1 MAIST
6 IDKNNI
12 KVALVDDHILI
23 RNSLAKLVASFPN
36 CTVLFEADNGRHCI
50 DFLNKHIL
58 PDILLLDISMPI
70 MDGFE
75 TAVYVSQHF
84 PLVRIL
90 TLTMLTD
97 ERSIVKMLR
106 NGARGYLS
114 KNITPQILLEAINA
128 MADKNLYMPQEVSE
142 KLLTGLQHD
151 LSEVVAVSALTD
163 KEREFLAYM
172 PTDFNYTEIA
182 KKMSVS
188 PRTIDDYRERLFKK
202 LQATTRVGLA
212 VYAIRN
218 DLF

>member
-6 IDKNNI
+6 INKNNI
-12 KVALVDDHILI
+12 KVALVDDHVLI

-50 DFLNKHIL
+50 EFLNKHIL
-58 PDILLLDISMPI
+58 PDILLLDISMPV

-75 TAVYVSQHF
+75 TAIYVSQHF

-114 KNITPQILLEAINA
+114 KNISPQILLEAINE

-151 LSEVVAVSALTD
+151 LSEVVAVSALSD
-163 KEREFLAYM
+163 KEREFLALM
-172 PTDFNYTEIA
+172 PTDFTYTEIA
-182 KKMSVS
+182 KKMSIS
-188 PRTIDDYRERLFKK
+188 PRTVDDYREKLFKK
-202 LQATTRVGLA
+202 LHATTRMDLA

>member
-1 MAIST
+1 MAVST
-6 IDKNNI
+6 INKNNI

-23 RNSLAKLVASFPN
+23 RSSLAKLVASYPN
-36 CTVLFEADNGRHCI
+36 CSVLFEADNGRHCI
-50 DFLNKHIL
+50 EFLDKHLL

-75 TAVYVSQHF
+75 TAIYVSKHF

-114 KNITPQILLEAINA
+114 KNVSPQTLHEAINT
-128 MADKNLYMPQEVSE
+128 MAEKNMYMPEDISS
-142 KLLTGLQHD
+142 KLLSGLQHD
-151 LSEVVAVSALTD
+151 LSEVVPVSALSD
-163 KEREFLAYM
+163 KEREFLALM
-172 PTDFNYTEIA
+172 PTDFTYTEIA
-182 KKMSVS
+182 KQLSIS
-188 PRTIDDYRERLFKK
+188 PRTVDDYREKLFKK
-202 LQATTRVGLA
+202 LKLNTRMGLA

-218 DLF
+218 DLL

>member
-6 IDKNNI
+6 INKNNI
-12 KVALVDDHILI
+12 KVALVDDHVLI
-23 RNSLAKLVASFPN
+23 RNSLAKLVTSFPN

-50 DFLNKHIL
+50 EFLNKHIL

-75 TAVYVSQHF
+75 TAIYVSQHF

-114 KNITPQILLEAINA
+114 KNISPQILLEAINE

-151 LSEVVAVSALTD
+151 LSEVVAVSALSD
-163 KEREFLAYM
+163 KEREFLALM
-172 PTDFNYTEIA
+172 PTDFTYTEIA
-182 KKMSVS
+182 KKNE
-188 PRTIDDYRERLFKK
+188 Y
-202 LQATTRVGLA
+202 
-212 VYAIRN
+212 
-218 DLF
+218 

>member
-1 MAIST
+1 MAVST
-6 IDKNNI
+6 INKNNI

-23 RNSLAKLVASFPN
+23 RNSLSKLVASYPN
-36 CTVLFEADNGRHCI
+36 CGVLFEADNGRHCI
-50 DFLNKHIL
+50 EFLDKHLL
-58 PDILLLDISMPI
+58 PDVLLLDISMPV

-97 ERSIVKMLR
+97 ERSIVKMFR

-114 KNITPQILLEAINA
+114 KNVSPQELHIAITT
-128 MADKNLYMPQEVSE
+128 MAEKNMYMPEDISSKLVS
-142 KLLTGLQHD
+142 GLQHD
-151 LSEVVAVSALTD
+151 LSEVVPVSALSD
-163 KEREFLAYM
+163 KEKEFLALI
-172 PTDFNYTEIA
+172 PTDFTYVEIA

-188 PRTIDDYRERLFKK
+188 PRTVDDYRERLFKK
-202 LQATTRVGLA
+202 LQVNSRMGLA
-212 VYAIRN
+212 IYAIRN

>member
-6 IDKNNI
+6 INKNNI
-12 KVALVDDHILI
+12 KVALVDDHVLI

-50 DFLNKHIL
+50 EFLNKHQL

-75 TAVYVSQHF
+75 TAIYVSQHF

-114 KNITPQILLEAINA
+114 KNISPQILLEAINA
-128 MADKNLYMPQEVSE
+128 MAEKNLYIPQEVSE
-142 KLLTGLQHD
+142 KLISGLQHD
-151 LSEVVAVSALTD
+151 LSEVVAVSALND
-163 KEREFLAYM
+163 KERELLAFM
-172 PTDFNYTEIA
+172 PTDFTYIEIA

-188 PRTIDDYRERLFKK
+188 PRTVDDYREKLFKK
-202 LQATTRVGLA
+202 LQVSTRMGLA

>member
-50 DFLNKHIL
+50 EFLNKHIL
-58 PDILLLDISMPI
+58 PDILLLDINMPI

-128 MADKNLYMPQEVSE
+128 MADKNLYMPQDVSE

-188 PRTIDDYRERLFKK
+188 PRTVDDYREKLFKK
-202 LQATTRVGLA
+202 LQATTRMGLA

>member
-202 LQATTRVGLA
+202 LQATTRMGLA

>member
-6 IDKNNI
+6 INKNNI

-50 DFLNKHIL
+50 EFLNKHLL
-58 PDILLLDISMPI
+58 PDILLLDISMPV

-75 TAVYVSQHF
+75 TAIYVSQHF

-114 KNITPQILLEAINA
+114 KNISPQILLEAINA
-128 MADKNLYMPQEVSE
+128 MVEKNLYMPQEVSE
-142 KLLTGLQHD
+142 KLLSGLQHD
-151 LSEVVAVSALTD
+151 LSEVVPVSALND
-163 KEREFLAYM
+163 KEREFLALI
-172 PTDFNYTEIA
+172 PTDYTYTEIG
-182 KKMSVS
+182 KKLSIS
-188 PRTIDDYRERLFKK
+188 PRTVDDYREKLFKK
-202 LQATTRVGLA
+202 LHVSSRMGLA
-212 VYAIRN
+212 IYAIRN

>member
-1 MAIST
+1 MAVST
-6 IDKNNI
+6 INKNNI

-23 RNSLAKLVASFPN
+23 RNSLSKLVGSFPN
-36 CTVLFEADNGRHCI
+36 CSVLFEADNGRHCI
-50 DFLNKHIL
+50 EFLDKHLL
-58 PDILLLDISMPI
+58 PDVLLLDISMPV

-97 ERSIVKMLR
+97 ERSIVKMFR

-114 KNITPQILLEAINA
+114 KNVSPQELHVAINT
-128 MADKNLYMPQEVSE
+128 MAEKNMYMPEEVSS
-142 KLLTGLQHD
+142 KLVSGLQHD
-151 LSEVVAVSALTD
+151 LSEVVPVSALSD
-163 KEREFLAYM
+163 KEKEFLALI
-172 PTDFNYTEIA
+172 PTDFTYVEIA

-188 PRTIDDYRERLFKK
+188 PRTVDDYRERLFKK
-202 LQATTRVGLA
+202 LQVNSRMGLA
-212 VYAIRN
+212 IYAIRN

>member
-1 MAIST
+1 MAVST
-6 IDKNNI
+6 INKTNI

-36 CTVLFEADNGRHCI
+36 CSVLFEADNGRHCI
-50 DFLNKHIL
+50 EFLDKHLL
-58 PDILLLDISMPI
+58 PDVLLLDISMPV

-75 TAVYVSQHF
+75 TAIYVSQHF

-97 ERSIVKMLR
+97 EKSIVKMLR

-114 KNITPQILLEAINA
+114 KNISPQILHEAINA
-128 MADKNLYMPQEVSE
+128 MAEKNMYMPEEIST
-142 KLLTGLQHD
+142 KLLSGLQHD
-151 LSEVVAVSALTD
+151 LSEVMPVSALSD
-163 KEREFLAYM
+163 KEKEFLALI

-182 KKMSVS
+182 KKMSIS
-188 PRTIDDYRERLFKK
+188 PRTVDDYREKLFKK
-202 LQATTRVGLA
+202 LKVNSRMGLA
-212 VYAIRN
+212 IYAIRN